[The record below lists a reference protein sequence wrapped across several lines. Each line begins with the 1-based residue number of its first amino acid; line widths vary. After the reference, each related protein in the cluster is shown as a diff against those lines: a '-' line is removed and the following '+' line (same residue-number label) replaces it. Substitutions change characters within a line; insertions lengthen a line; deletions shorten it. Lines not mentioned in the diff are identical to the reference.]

1 MNILGLSCY
10 YHDSA
15 AALVQDGQLIAA
27 VEEERFNRKK
37 HYFGFPD
44 LAIEYCLKEA
54 GITANDLDIIA
65 FYEKPL
71 KKFARLMTNF
81 VATWPKSYSAF
92 RQALPVWLHEKLWIR
107 RNILKS
113 LGVKKPILFG
123 EHHLSHA
130 ASAFLVSP
138 FEEAA
143 ILTLDGVGEWS
154 TTAIGYGK
162 GTDITLENEIRFP
175 HSLGLLYSTI
185 TAYLGFKVND
195 AEWKVMGLAPYGKP
209 TYLDKFE
216 ELITTKP
223 DGSFRLNL
231 DYFAYH
237 YHASLPFNKKFEQH
251 FGRPRRTPSDDHP
264 EEFYRDIAHSG
275 QKATENAIVNM
286 AQAAYD
292 RYGLDKLCIAGGVGL
307 NSVANWR
314 IMQKTPFKDIFIQ
327 PAAGDDGAAIGV
339 AFHIYNTVMG
349 KPRTYVMDNAYL
361 GPSFTGEE
369 IEDFLKSRG
378 VQYDAYDKEGMLERT
393 AREIAANKVI
403 GWFQGRM
410 EFGPRA
416 LGGRSIL
423 ANPMNPEMKDIIN
436 AKIKFREK
444 FRPFAPSVLKE
455 RANEYF
461 DLGDVDSPYMLLIP
475 DVKKDKRAVIPAVTH
490 QDGTG
495 RVQTVTKEANGIY
508 YDLISMVD
516 KITGC
521 PVVLNT
527 SFNVRGEPIVCTPE
541 DAYNCF
547 MKTGIDILVMGNY
560 VIETKDEATLTED
573 VRAADYEM
581 MEMMSSE

>member
-1 MNILGLSCY
+1 VNILGLSCY

-15 AALVQDGQLIAA
+15 AALLQDGHLIAA
-27 VEEERFNRKK
+27 AEEERFNRKK
-37 HYFGFPD
+37 HYFGFPE
-44 LAIEYCLKEA
+44 LAIQYCLKEA

-92 RQALPVWLHEKLWIR
+92 RQALPIWLHEKLWIR
-107 RNILKS
+107 RAILKN
-113 LGVKKPILFG
+113 LDIKKPVLFG

-130 ASAFLVSP
+130 ASGFLVSP

-185 TAYLGFKVND
+185 TAYLGFRVND

-209 TYLDKFE
+209 THVAKFE

-237 YHASLPFNKKFEQH
+237 YHASLPFNERFEQH
-251 FGRPRRTPSDDHP
+251 FGRPRRPPGDDHP
-264 EEFYRDIAHSG
+264 EEFFRDIAHSG
-275 QKATENAIVNM
+275 QKVTENAIVNM

-327 PAAGDDGAAIGV
+327 PAAGDDGAAVGV

-349 KPRTYVMDNAYL
+349 KPRSYVMDNAYL
-361 GPSFTGEE
+361 GPSFTNEE

-378 VQYDAYDKEGMLERT
+378 IQYDAYNKEGMLERT

-416 LGGRSIL
+416 LGSRSIL

-444 FRPFAPSVLKE
+444 FRPFAPSVLKD

-461 DLGDVDSPYMLLIP
+461 DLGDLDSPYMLLIP
-475 DVKKDKRAVIPAVTH
+475 DVKMDKRSVIPAVTH
-490 QDGTG
+490 EDGTG

-516 KITGC
+516 KINGC

-541 DAYNCF
+541 DGYNCF

-560 VIETKDEATLTED
+560 VIETKDESTLSEE
-573 VRAADYEM
+573 VREADYEQM
-581 MEMMSSE
+581 DKEPSG